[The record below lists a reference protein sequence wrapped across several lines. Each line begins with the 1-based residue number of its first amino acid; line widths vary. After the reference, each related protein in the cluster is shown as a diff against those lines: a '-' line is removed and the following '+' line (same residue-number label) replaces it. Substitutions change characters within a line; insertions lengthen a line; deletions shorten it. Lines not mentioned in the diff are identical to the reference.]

1 MTKKIKVAIAEDHD
15 MVRQGMVSL
24 LKLEEELDVV
34 FDVANGQEL
43 LDRLKDERVDILL
56 LDLDMPVMSGEKAL
70 PIISEEYPHMGIIIV
85 SMHYVTDLIYR
96 CVALGAKG
104 FLPKQSNFELVI
116 DAIHS
121 VIDKGFYFDSMITQT
136 LLTEIRKGKLGNE
149 EEVALTAREE
159 EIIELVCQGKR
170 NKEIADALFVSQR
183 TVEGHRRNI
192 SEKTQ
197 TDNAVELVIY
207 ALKKGIHKLV

>member
-1 MTKKIKVAIAEDHD
+1 
-15 MVRQGMVSL
+15 MVRQGMISL
-24 LKLEEELDVV
+24 LKLEGELDVV

-43 LDRLKDERVDILL
+43 LDRLKDQPVDILL
-56 LDLDMPVMSGEKAL
+56 LDLDMPVLSGEKTL
-70 PIISEEYPHMGIIIV
+70 PVISEKYPHMGIIIV

-96 CVALGAKG
+96 CVAQGAKG
-104 FLPKQSNFELVI
+104 FLPKQSDFELVI

-149 EEVALTAREE
+149 EEAALTTREE
-159 EIIELVCQGKR
+159 EIIELVCRGKR
-170 NKEIADALFVSQR
+170 NKEIADELFVSQR

-192 SEKTQ
+192 SDKTQ
-197 TDNAVELVIY
+197 TDNAVELVIF
-207 ALKKGIHKLV
+207 ALKKGMHKLA